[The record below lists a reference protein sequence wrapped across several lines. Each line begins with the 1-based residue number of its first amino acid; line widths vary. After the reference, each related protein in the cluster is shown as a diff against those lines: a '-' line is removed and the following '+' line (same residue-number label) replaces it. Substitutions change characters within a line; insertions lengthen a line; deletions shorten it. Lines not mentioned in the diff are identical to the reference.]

1 MSVSPEFDRLAQ
13 FLKLTDPM
21 IEDATR
27 DQLVDALNLMATQV
41 GHYQRKYGALPLDE
55 AIDLLE
61 AQTLTNEQA
70 GWIADGLENM
80 AVAIATVTGDD
91 ESPVQSH

>member
-1 MSVSPEFDRLAQ
+1 MPVSPKFDRLAQ
-13 FLKLTDPM
+13 FLKLTDRM

-27 DQLVDALNLMATQV
+27 DQLVDALNLLATQV
-41 GHYQRKYGALPLDE
+41 GHYQRKCGVLPFDE

-61 AQTLTNEQA
+61 AQSLTNEQA

-80 AVAIATVTGDD
+80 AVALATVTGED
-91 ESPVQSH
+91 EPPPRAH